1 MSFWLRDSVI
11 YDIKKAADNIKYD
24 PRGYNFYTEPL
35 IDYINHP
42 YTYEDL
48 GEIDQQN
55 GQTALIYACR
65 YKMPNVA
72 LALIDSGESNPGHID
87 NNGKNA
93 YDYAQTY
100 TPDIP
105 ETPENNMDAVMT
117 KIADITRWD
126 NRKALPML
134 KEGLPPQMTTPG
146 TRYLF
151 DQGIERELAQ
161 YISKGG
167 RKKQR
172 KTKRTKRTKK
182 TRKTRNTK
190 RKTRK

>member
-1 MSFWLRDSVI
+1 MSYWLRDSVI
-11 YDIKKAADNIKYD
+11 DDIKKAANNIKND
-24 PRGYNFYTEPL
+24 PRNYNSYTEQL
-35 IDYINHP
+35 IEYINNP

-72 LALIDSGESNPGHID
+72 LALIDSGESNPRHID
-87 NNGKNA
+87 INGKNA
-93 YDYAQTY
+93 YDYAKTY
-100 TPDIP
+100 TPDMP
-105 ETPENNMDAVMT
+105 ETPENNMDTVMT

-126 NRKALPML
+126 NRKAFPML
-134 KEGLPPQMTTPG
+134 KEGLPPQITTPT

-151 DQGIERELAQ
+151 DKGIERELAQ

-167 RKKQR
+167 RKKRR
-172 KTKRTKRTKK
+172 KTKRAKK
-182 TRKTRNTK
+182 TRKTR
-190 RKTRK
+190 KTRKSRIV